1 MIEDINS
8 DEAMEAAIYEDPD
21 ELARREEERI
31 KGIIQSL
38 GNSLSVKLKGFISA
52 REPVE
57 RRMLEDLRQYHGRYD
72 AETEAQMASAK
83 YKRSKVF
90 ANITRSKTN
99 AAEARIGDMLFPAD
113 DKNWAIQPT
122 PIPSLQQQP
131 AVAQQPAMT
140 QPPGIGITGQGGQA
154 LGQPGPNDQAQEQ
167 AKNAAQGMTR
177 LIEDQLTECQ
187 YNIHARRA
195 IHQAAVLGTGV
206 LKGPI
211 ITVKRDKRWGKIDD
225 QTTGESVRV
234 LEVEDR
240 TYPAAEWVD
249 VWNFY
254 PDLSCKTVNECE
266 AIYERKFISR
276 RQLRE
281 LARRPGYLVDQVQEV
296 LREGPQKFSNSCDY
310 LNKLREISGVT
321 GVVDDTRFELW
332 EYHGPVEPEM
342 LRACGCEVDDGSL
355 DELEAVVI
363 FIGDRV
369 IFADIN
375 PMETGERPYSVWN
388 WEEDETC
395 LFGYGVP
402 YLMRTPQRVMN
413 AAWRMMMDNSGA
425 SVGPQIAVKNSKV
438 APING
443 EWTLEPMKLWFV
455 TDPNVAVNDAFATF
469 DINSHQ
475 GELANIL
482 QLAKTF
488 ADEETS
494 LPMIAQGERGTAPD
508 TATGMS
514 MLMNAANTVLR
525 RMVKAFDDFVTKPMI
540 TRFYD
545 YNMQFHDDESVKGDF
560 EVDARGTTALLVKEL
575 QTQQLM
581 AFANFFMN
589 PAFAPILA
597 NKAPALLRRI
607 AESLRLSPDEVVPT
621 DEELQAMQEQAQ
633 QMAAQQQQQQQ
644 QDPRITVAQMRAEA
658 EMQRAQY
665 EAQANQVE
673 MQVRQQMS
681 QQDMQFKIAALEMQ
695 REIEMLKLAQTKEL
709 TLEQIKAK
717 LADRSI
723 AETSKKQL
731 FAAERELKLATGQ
744 GI

>member
-1 MIEDINS
+1 MS
-8 DEAMEAAIYEDPD
+8 PLSPEALENEPPEYEDL
-21 ELARREEERI
+21 EAKQQREEEEERI
-31 KGIIQSL
+31 RQQVQML
-38 GNSLSVKLKGFISA
+38 GNRLAVKLKAFIGA
-52 REPVE
+52 REPIE

-72 AETEAQMASAK
+72 SETEAQMANPK
-83 YKRSKVF
+83 YRRSKVF
-90 ANITRSKTN
+90 ANITRSKTS
-99 AAEARIGDMLFPAD
+99 AAEARISDMLFPAD
-113 DKNWAIQPT
+113 DKNWAIQAT
-122 PIPSLQQQP
+122 PVPELQQQQQATP
-131 AVAQQPAMT
+131 QGMPPMQQQQPGM
-140 QPPGIGITGQGGQA
+140 PPMQA
-154 LGQPGPNDQAQEQ
+154 PQADPLQQ
-167 AKNAAQGMTR
+167 SIDSAKKAAQGMTK

-187 YNIHARRA
+187 YNIQARRA

-206 LKGPI
+206 LKGPV
-211 ITVKRDKRWGKIDD
+211 ITAKRDKRWGKMDD
-225 QTTGESVRV
+225 PATGESVRV

-240 TYPAAEWVD
+240 TYPAVEWVD
-249 VWNFY
+249 VWNFF
-254 PDLSCKTVNECE
+254 PDLSGKSVNECE
-266 AIYERKFISR
+266 AIYERKFISK

-281 LARRPGYLVDQVQEV
+281 LAKRPGYLVDQIQEL
-296 LREGPQKFSNSCDY
+296 LREGPGKFSNSADHVQ
-310 LNKLREISGVT
+310 KLREIAGIT
-321 GVVDDTRFELW
+321 GTMDDTRYELW
-332 EYHGPVEPEM
+332 EYHGPVEPED

-355 DELEAVVI
+355 DEMEAVVI

-375 PMETGERPYSVWN
+375 PMETGDRPYAVWN
-388 WEEDETC
+388 WEDDETC

-425 SVGPQIAVKNSKV
+425 AVGPQIAVKNSKV

-443 EWTLEPMKLWFV
+443 EWTLEPMKLWFI
-455 TDPNVAVNDAFATF
+455 TDPNMPVGDAFATF

-475 GELANIL
+475 SELANIL
-482 QLAKTF
+482 QLARTF

-525 RMVKAFDDFVTKPMI
+525 RMVKAFDDYVTKPMI

-545 YNMQFHDDESVKGDF
+545 YNMQFHHDESVKGDF

-581 AFANFFMN
+581 AFANFYAH
-589 PAFAPILA
+589 PAFGPILA
-597 NKAPALLRRI
+597 NKAPAMLRRI

-621 DEELQAMQEQAQ
+621 EEEIAAMQAQAQ
-633 QMAAQQQQQQQ
+633 QMAAQQQPQ
-644 QDPRITVAQMRAEA
+644 QDPRLAAAQIRAESDA
-658 EMQRAQY
+658 QRYQTQ
-665 EAQANQVE
+665 AQADQQELQTRKE
-673 MQVRQQMS
+673 MA
-681 QQDMQFKIAALEMQ
+681 QQDMQFKLASLNLQ

-709 TLEQIKAK
+709 TLEGIKAK
-717 LADRSI
+717 LADRTI

-731 FAAERELKLATGQ
+731 FAAERDLRLQTGA